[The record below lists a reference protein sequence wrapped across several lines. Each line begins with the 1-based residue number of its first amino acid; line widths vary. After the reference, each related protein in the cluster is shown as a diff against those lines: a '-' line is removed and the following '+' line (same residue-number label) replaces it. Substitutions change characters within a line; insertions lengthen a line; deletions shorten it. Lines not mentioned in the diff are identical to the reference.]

1 MSYNWVDY
9 NVSYKYVDYDAS
21 YKWVDN
27 DVSYAPMRENLCG
40 DNNG

>member
-9 NVSYKYVDYDAS
+9 NVSYKCVDNDAS

>member
-1 MSYNWVDY
+1 MSYIWVDY
-9 NVSYKYVDYDAS
+9 NVSYKYVDSDAS

-27 DVSYAPMRENLCG
+27 EVSYAPMRENLCG